1 MFLQWG
7 FPCGSVVKNPPA
19 RAGDAGDMSS
29 VPGLGRC
36 LGVGNG
42 NSLQY
47 SCPENSMER
56 GAWWA
61 TVHGITEVDMTEE
74 TECRGPALVD
84 PG

>member
-61 TVHGITEVDMTEE
+61 TVNGVTKSQT
-74 TECRGPALVD
+74 
-84 PG
+84 